1 MPQTAT
7 SGNCLAAGLNNA
19 LEVVAFDEAN
29 KAMVCDD
36 FFVEPITAG
45 GMASAWLAIHTHQL
59 LEVAFRHTFIAFVSL
74 HLKPS
79 SQSASLP
86 TSTSPSR
93 CSVRSRV
100 KS

>member
-45 GMASAWLAIHTHQL
+45 GMASAWLQFTRTSCSSYISITRLFHSSL
-59 LEVAFRHTFIAFVSL
+59 FI
-74 HLKPS
+74 
-79 SQSASLP
+79 
-86 TSTSPSR
+86 
-93 CSVRSRV
+93 
-100 KS
+100 